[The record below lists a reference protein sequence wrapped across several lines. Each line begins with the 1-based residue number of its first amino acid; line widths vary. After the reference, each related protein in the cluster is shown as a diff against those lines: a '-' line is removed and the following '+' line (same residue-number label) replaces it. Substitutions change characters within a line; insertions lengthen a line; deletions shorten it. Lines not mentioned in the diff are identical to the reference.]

1 MQVLLNCATQQVGC
15 MLCWVWYLRLCIT
28 PARSHSGAPASPSTP
43 PLGGTFTLWSPAC
56 INKPSQGLRAQLSL
70 LQHPAGAQQCFRAV
84 RGCRKTAK
92 ELLSITEKR
101 RKRENLILCEM
112 REGQKL
118 FSALGWALESCFDT
132 TPHHPYPRIIIHF
145 SVKTPQEQLN
155 LYNF

>member
-1 MQVLLNCATQQVGC
+1 MVVYEVVWVQVLLNCATQQVGC

-56 INKPSQGLRAQLSL
+56 INKPSQGLGAQLSL

-101 RKRENLILCEM
+101 RKRGKTLFYARWEKGRNCFQLWDGLWRAALILHPITPIP
-112 REGQKL
+112 
-118 FSALGWALESCFDT
+118 AL
-132 TPHHPYPRIIIHF
+132 
-145 SVKTPQEQLN
+145 
-155 LYNF
+155 